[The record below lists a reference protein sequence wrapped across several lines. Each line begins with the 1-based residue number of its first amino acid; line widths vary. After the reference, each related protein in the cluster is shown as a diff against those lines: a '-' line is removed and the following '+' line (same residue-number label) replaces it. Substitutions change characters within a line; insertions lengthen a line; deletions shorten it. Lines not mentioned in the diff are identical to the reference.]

1 MSEDETINILKTMCT
16 DNFSIEQLKIKQAIE
31 TILDLYQE
39 EKEKNEE
46 LSIIK
51 EGIRVLQNNG
61 LMDEQYIVIANE
73 NLKNTSYKHLLDD
86 YISKDKIKER
96 IKTIKEIYE
105 REMKPYQTEY
115 GLNVSLLSKKEK
127 DELIGKRNGLLLQIA
142 AYESLLEED

>member
-16 DNFSIEQLKIKQAIE
+16 DNFCIEQLKIKQAIE